1 MYKVAFVFYGLP
13 ITFAVD
19 LRKLVFLYKLSV
31 HAMSTVHVVF
41 FIVAFKECEFL
52 CQKYCVTKGH
62 FQTCVWDSFLA
73 CV

>member
-1 MYKVAFVFYGLP
+1 MSILP

-19 LRKLVFLYKLSV
+19 LRKLVFLHKLSV
-31 HAMSTVHVVF
+31 HAISSVHVVF
-41 FIVAFKECEFL
+41 FYTVVAFKDYELL

-62 FQTCVWDSFLA
+62 FRTCAWDSFLA